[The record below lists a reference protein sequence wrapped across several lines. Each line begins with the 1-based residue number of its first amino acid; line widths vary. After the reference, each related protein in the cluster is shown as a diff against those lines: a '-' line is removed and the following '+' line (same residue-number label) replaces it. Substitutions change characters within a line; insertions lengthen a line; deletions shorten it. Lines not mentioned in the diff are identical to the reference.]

1 MFQDL
6 EKTHAAY
13 RDYTLPP
20 YDPSQIYTHVRYARQ
35 LRARA
40 IREGMTVFVIT
51 PLKAV
56 VRRIIDAGKSYSRA
70 AAETRMNAH
79 P

>member
-13 RDYTLPP
+13 QNYTLPP

-35 LRARA
+35 LRAQAVKEGLTLFIVNPVKA
-40 IREGMTVFVIT
+40 I
-51 PLKAV
+51 
-56 VRRIIDAGKSYSRA
+56 VRRIIDAGKGFDRSVGEA
-70 AAETRMNAH
+70 RMNAH

>member
-13 RDYTLPP
+13 RNYKLPP
-20 YDPSQIYTHVRYARQ
+20 YDPSQIYSHVRYARQ
-35 LRARA
+35 LRAEA
-40 IREGMTVFVIT
+40 IHQGVTLFVVN
-51 PLKAV
+51 PAKAI
-56 VRRIIDAGKSYSRA
+56 VRRIIDAGKGIGRTA
-70 AAETRMNAH
+70 GEPRMNAH

>member
-13 RDYTLPP
+13 QDYALPP

-35 LRARA
+35 LRAQA
-40 IREGMTVFVIT
+40 INEGLKIFVFA

-56 VRRIIDAGKSYSRA
+56 VRRIIDASKGFSRA

>member
-13 RDYTLPP
+13 QDYALPP

-35 LRARA
+35 LRAQA
-40 IREGMTVFVIT
+40 IREGMTLFVVN
-51 PLKAV
+51 PVKAI
-56 VRRIIDAGKSYSRA
+56 VRRTLDALKSHSGA
-70 AAETRMNAH
+70 AAH
-79 P
+79 S

>member
-13 RDYTLPP
+13 QNYALPP
-20 YDPSQIYTHVRYARQ
+20 YDPSQIYSHVRYARQ
-35 LRARA
+35 LRAQA
-40 IREGMTVFVIT
+40 MHEGLTLFVVN
-51 PLKAV
+51 PVKAL
-56 VRRIIDAGKSYSRA
+56 VRRIIEAGKGFGRA
-70 AAETRMNAH
+70 TETGMNAH